1 MSVSVRTGLRSV
13 TCIGGDGGWM
23 GRVESLLAGAGYQT
37 SRVADVG
44 RGLAEVS
51 AGRSAAVVLDVSR
64 CGGDWADFCR
74 RMRGNAQTAGVPLML
89 IAETDDD
96 TRRALASGVG
106 ADEVVR
112 GEESGRALLGRF
124 AAMLRR
130 CGASD
135 GASVANTLNGPRKIV
150 IAA

>member
-1 MSVSVRTGLRSV
+1 MSASGQTGFYKVL
-13 TCIGGDGGWM
+13 CIGGDGGWI
-23 GRVESLLAGAGYQT
+23 GRVDSLLAGVGFRT

-44 RGLAEVS
+44 RGLAE
-51 AGRSAAVVLDVSR
+51 AIATRPAAVVLDVSR

-74 RMRGNAQTAGVPLML
+74 RLRGSSQTAGVALML
-89 IAETDDD
+89 ITETEGEV
-96 TRRALASGVG
+96 RQVEALDVG

-112 GEESGRALLGRF
+112 GEVSGRVLLGRV

-130 CGASD
+130 GGAGA